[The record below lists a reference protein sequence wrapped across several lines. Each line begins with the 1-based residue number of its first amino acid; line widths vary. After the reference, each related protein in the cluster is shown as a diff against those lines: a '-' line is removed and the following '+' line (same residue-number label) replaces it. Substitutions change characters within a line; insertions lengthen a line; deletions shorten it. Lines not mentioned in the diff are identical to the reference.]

1 MKLGGLSTNPKFSLY
16 RIKEDFEIYLNFFGK
31 KKFVF
36 MYIKK
41 ILAKIKQR
49 FIVRNK
55 EIYNKNLLFL
65 QKEINLD
72 F

>member
-16 RIKEDFEIYLNFFGK
+16 RIKEDFEIYLNFLK
-31 KKFVF
+31 KKFAF

-55 EIYNKNLLFL
+55 EIYNKNLLAL